1 MDGMTVSEQVTEKK
15 KGFPDWI
22 NLRKPA
28 NEEKDHWVSLI
39 FLVDSV
45 ERMNRNLQFNFYI
58 GALLVVN

>member
-1 MDGMTVSEQVTEKK
+1 MDGMTVSEQVAEKK

-22 NLRKPA
+22 NLRKPV

-45 ERMNRNLQFNFYI
+45 ERTNRKLQFNFYI
-58 GALLVVN
+58 